1 MILGLQVIALVFSLI
16 MIYFAYLHYRRGEIN
31 GLEILFWF
39 LAWTGAIFMSLFP
52 EIFRAFSA
60 TIAISRAF
68 DLAMIG
74 GFMLVIPLVYISY
87 IRTRKI
93 EKKLEDVI
101 RKDALRDSN
110 NSANNK
116 RRSA

>member
-1 MILGLQVIALVFSLI
+1 MIAGLQVIALIFSLI

-39 LAWTGAIFMSLFP
+39 SAWMVAIFIALFP
-52 EIFRAFSA
+52 GIFRAFSA

-74 GFMLVIPLVYISY
+74 GFMLVTPIVYSVFIK
-87 IRTRKI
+87 TRRI
-93 EKKLEDVI
+93 EKKLEELI
-101 RKDALRDSN
+101 RKDALRGLNDVDK
-110 NSANNK
+110 K
-116 RRSA
+116 RKSS

>member
-1 MILGLQVIALVFSLI
+1 MILGLQVIALIFSLV

-31 GLEILFWF
+31 VFEIFFWF
-39 LAWTGAIFMSLFP
+39 GAWISAIFMALFP

-74 GFMLVIPLVYISY
+74 GFILVIPLVYMAY
-87 IRTRKI
+87 IRTKRI
-93 EKKLEDVI
+93 EKKLEELVREETKKEI
-101 RKDALRDSN
+101 K
-110 NSANNK
+110 NK
-116 RRSA
+116 K